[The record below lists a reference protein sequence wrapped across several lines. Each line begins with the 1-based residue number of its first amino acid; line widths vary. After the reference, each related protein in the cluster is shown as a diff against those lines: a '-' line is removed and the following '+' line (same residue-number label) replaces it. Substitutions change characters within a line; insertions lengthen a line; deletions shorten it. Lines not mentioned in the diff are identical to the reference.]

1 MLSGIGIRIA
11 EQSVKGAYYEKYGII
26 EGSGGQLSMNTF
38 LDCIP
43 CFARQ
48 ALEAAR
54 FVTDDP
60 AIHER
65 VMRGILREAA
75 QMDFSQSPPA
85 IGQKLHRALRDLV
98 HDDDPYREIK
108 NHFNQAALEMLP
120 DLSARIRDA
129 ADPLFMALR
138 VAIAGNVIDLGVNGD
153 FRGSEVKSAMANIL
167 NEPFYGEVEDFRDEV
182 RNARKILYLADNAGE
197 IVFDRLLIEQLPLN
211 RVTLAV
217 RGAPVLNDAT
227 RADAEA
233 AGLCGIVEVIDNG
246 SDAPGTILA
255 DCSRDFR
262 RRFSMADLVIAKGQ
276 GNFET
281 LSDADANLYFL
292 FKAKCPVIATHVGL
306 PVGTHATIHRHPAR
320 IIGKGEQLA
329 GI

>member
-1 MLSGIGIRIA
+1 
-11 EQSVKGAYYEKYGII
+11 
-26 EGSGGQLSMNTF
+26 MNTF

-60 AIHER
+60 AVHER

-75 QMDFSQSPPA
+75 EMDFSQSPPA
-85 IGQKLHRALRDLV
+85 IGQVLHRALRELTGV
-98 HDDDPYREIK
+98 VDPYREIK
-108 NHFNQAALEMLP
+108 EYFNQTALEMLP
-120 DLSARIRDA
+120 DLSARIRDSD
-129 ADPLFMALR
+129 DPLFMALR

-153 FRGSEVKSAMANIL
+153 LHVDEVKNTMANTL
-167 NEPFYGEVEDFRDEV
+167 NEPFHGEIEDFREAV
-182 RNARKILYLADNAGE
+182 LHARKILYLADNAGE
-197 IVFDRLLIEQLPLN
+197 IVFDRLLIEQLPLD

-217 RGAPVLNDAT
+217 RGAPVLNDAV
-227 RADAEA
+227 REDAKA
-233 AGLCGIVEVIDNG
+233 AGLCDLVEVIDNG

-262 RRFSMADLVIAKGQ
+262 RRFSMSDLIIAKGQ

-281 LSDADANLYFL
+281 LSDTCANVFFL
-292 FKAKCPVIATHVGL
+292 FKVKCPVIANHVGL
-306 PVGTHATIHRHPAR
+306 AVGTHAAIRGCHR
-320 IIGKGEQLA
+320 
-329 GI
+329 